1 MLKKMVRSMLLTSLL
16 IILIGA
22 FRSPFG
28 VAYKIER
35 QPILIA
41 SDNDFLSNQ
50 FPGTGTKENPY
61 IIENYKITSTGSMT
75 NAIEVRDTS
84 KYFII
89 WNCQITASYIGIL
102 VENVSPG
109 TASVINNTIT
119 ASTSDGGGIVLGAD
133 GVLVSNNTCTNFID
147 GIHTNYAS
155 DCIIRDNNFSKNH
168 YHGISLR
175 YSDNN
180 VATHNT
186 ITNNGAYAVLII
198 RESASNKI
206 FNNTIIDNAKIES
219 YDWDSIYNFVV
230 EQQALDAGSNNVWY
244 DAENKRGNAWSDYS
258 GTGEYTID
266 GSAHA
271 VDKYPRK
278 GQSTSPGTEHPQE
291 SVDTQTGVPGFMA
304 ESIMIGVI
312 TAVTISLL
320 VQRPRSMT
328 RTHPLL

>member
-1 MLKKMVRSMLLTSLL
+1 MMLKKMVRSMLLTSLL

-41 SDNDFLSNQ
+41 SDNDFVSNQ
-50 FPGTGTKENPY
+50 FPGTGTKEDPY
-61 IIENYKITSTGSMT
+61 IIENYKITSIGSMT
-75 NAIEVRDTS
+75 NAIEVRGTS

-89 WNCQITASYIGIL
+89 RNCQITASYIGIL
-102 VENVSPG
+102 VEAVSPG

-119 ASTSDGGGIVLGAD
+119 ASTSDGGDIVLGAD

-180 VATHNT
+180 IVTHNT
-186 ITNNGAYAVLII
+186 ITNNGAYVVLII

-230 EQQALDAGSNNVWY
+230 EQQALDGGATTYGTTPKIRGATCGRTILEQGSTLSTALRTQSINIRRRVNQPPLARSIRRR
-244 DAENKRGNAWSDYS
+244 AETHRRGYR
-258 GTGEYTID
+258 
-266 GSAHA
+266 GSW
-271 VDKYPRK
+271 PS
-278 GQSTSPGTEHPQE
+278 Q
-291 SVDTQTGVPGFMA
+291 
-304 ESIMIGVI
+304 
-312 TAVTISLL
+312 LC
-320 VQRPRSMT
+320 
-328 RTHPLL
+328 